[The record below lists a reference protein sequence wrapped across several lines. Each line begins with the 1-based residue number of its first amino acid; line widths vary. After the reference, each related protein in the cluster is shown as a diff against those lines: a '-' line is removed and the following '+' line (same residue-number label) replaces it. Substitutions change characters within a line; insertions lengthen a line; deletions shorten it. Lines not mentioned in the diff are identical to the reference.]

1 MKGGRTLVVFGLSFL
16 LGLSLIYTG
25 KWWPLAAAGLVAGL
39 VATRYLHSLAALAGG
54 ALAAAVRILMYV
66 AIGAPALAEAAA
78 AAEVAGLPTYVLP
91 VVSVLVAASLEA
103 AGCLVGAFIAR
114 ALRG

>member
-1 MKGGRTLVVFGLSFL
+1 MKGGRMLAVFGLSLL
-16 LGLSLIYTG
+16 LGLSLIYSG
-25 KWWPLAAAGLVAGL
+25 RWWPLALAGLVSGL

-54 ALAAAVRILMYV
+54 ALAAAVRILAY
-66 AIGAPALAEAAA
+66 AAYGAPALAEAAA
-78 AAEVAGLPTYVLP
+78 AAEVASLPTYVLP
-91 VVSVLVAASLEA
+91 VVSVLVAAGLEA